1 MIPYGFSGVL
11 IFIFLT
17 SLLYLSPSLKVSPA
31 PTPFH
36 ISIRSL
42 NLWLL
47 LTKSKFKI
55 FREASY
61 TSHLVTIML
70 KVLIN
75 TLTSEEN
82 HPKGWGIAFSV
93 SRSAICNW
101 SEAAQYENYHLAL
114 SFKMPFMVFH
124 SMWAGSYNM
133 VSFRRATQLD
143 VLLNELRLT
152 FSLQWSVKRWETHT
166 DAKQN
171 PISTE
176 TLFWERL
183 LPVLT

>member
-17 SLLYLSPSLKVSPA
+17 SLLYLFPSLKVSLA
-31 PTPFH
+31 PTPSY

-61 TSHLVTIML
+61 TSHVVIIML

-82 HPKGWGIAFSV
+82 TPKGWCIAFSV
-93 SRSAICNW
+93 SRPAICNW
-101 SEAAQYENYHLAL
+101 SEAAQYANYHLAL
-114 SFKMPFMVFH
+114 SFKLPSHGLSQYVGRIIQHGQFQK
-124 SMWAGSYNM
+124 SNSAWC
-133 VSFRRATQLD
+133 
-143 VLLNELRLT
+143 
-152 FSLQWSVKRWETHT
+152 SLEW
-166 DAKQN
+166 
-171 PISTE
+171 TE
-176 TLFWERL
+176 ADF
-183 LPVLT
+183 